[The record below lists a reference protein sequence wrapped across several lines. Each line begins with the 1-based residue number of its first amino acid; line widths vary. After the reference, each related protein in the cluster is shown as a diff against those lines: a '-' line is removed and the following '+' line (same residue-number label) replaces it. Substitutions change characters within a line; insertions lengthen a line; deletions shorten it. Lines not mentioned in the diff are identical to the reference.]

1 MVKVDGEGDKVP
13 FFGQLKVFLVMRLR
27 IVPRKWKFTRNRFS
41 PIRVGGDGPRD
52 PRGPKGGRPNPNL
65 G

>member
-1 MVKVDGEGDKVP
+1 MKADGEGDKSP
-13 FFGQLKVFLVMRLR
+13 FFGRLKVFLGMRLR
-27 IVPRKWKFTRNRFS
+27 IVLRKCRFTRNRFS

-52 PRGPKGGRPNPNL
+52 PRGPIGGRPNPNL